1 MGRSTA
7 GPAVGVAEGV
17 KTGQRMRTAN
27 PISGSKGSTIAVVV
41 GCAMAVATAALLPS
55 LELSVTDSRQIAGP
69 GQKLKSVVQGQR
81 YRVTQLQLL
90 AEEGR
95 YLEVQPERF
104 TVEVGHQKSSPI
116 VSDHKSMP
124 IGVRWFP
131 ALGIRH
137 KSRDSSYLSCFT

>member
-1 MGRSTA
+1 
-7 GPAVGVAEGV
+7 
-17 KTGQRMRTAN
+17 MRTAN
-27 PISGSKGSTIAVVV
+27 PISGSKGSTIAVVA
-41 GCAMAVATAALLPS
+41 GCTIAVALAAVLPS
-55 LELSVTDSRQIAGP
+55 IELSITDSRQIAGP
-69 GQKLKSVVQGQR
+69 IQKLKSAVQGHR
-81 YRVTQLQLL
+81 YWVTQLQLL
-90 AEEGR
+90 AEEVRYREAQPGR
-95 YLEVQPERF
+95 L